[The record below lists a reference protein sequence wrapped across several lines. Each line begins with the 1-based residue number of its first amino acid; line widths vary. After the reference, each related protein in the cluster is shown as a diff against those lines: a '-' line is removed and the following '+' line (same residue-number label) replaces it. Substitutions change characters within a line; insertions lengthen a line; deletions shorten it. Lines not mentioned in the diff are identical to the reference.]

1 MNIDLKMYLDENI
14 LTKYD
19 DNVGG
24 HGIEHIKYVI
34 ERSFEIVEEFKLDV
48 DLNIVYTV
56 AMFHDIGYMENP
68 EEHHIVSANMFLED
82 NVVKEYF
89 SLEEINIIYEAIIDH
104 RASLEYD
111 ARSIYGKIVSS
122 ADREIDVD
130 RLLTR
135 SLSYA
140 YDKYKDE
147 DGEIDVDV
155 YTIIDD
161 SYNKISKKYGT
172 GGYAKIFYED
182 KKYKEFINK
191 IRFLTD
197 NKEKFIEYELELLD
211 SLS

>member
-1 MNIDLKMYLDENI
+1 MNIELKNYLDENI

-24 HGIEHIKYVI
+24 HGVEHIKYVI
-34 ERSFEIVEEFKLDV
+34 ERSFEIIDEFKLDV
-48 DLNIVYTV
+48 DFNIVYTV

-82 NVVKEYF
+82 NNIKNFF
-89 SLEEINIIYEAIIDH
+89 SDEDINIIYEAIIDH

-147 DGEIDVDV
+147 DGEIDVDI

-172 GGYAKIFYED
+172 GGYVKIFYED

-191 IRFLTD
+191 IRYLTD
-197 NKEKFIEYELELLD
+197 DKEKFIEYELELLD

>member
-24 HGIEHIKYVI
+24 HGVEHIKYVI
-34 ERSFEIVEEFKLDV
+34 ERSFEIVDEFKLDV

-89 SLEEINIIYEAIIDH
+89 SFEEINIIYEAIIDH

-147 DGEIDVDV
+147 DGEIGVDV

-161 SYNKISKKYGT
+161 SYNKISKKYGA

>member
-1 MNIDLKMYLDENI
+1 MNIELKNYLDENI

-24 HGIEHIKYVI
+24 HGVEHIKYVI
-34 ERSFEIVEEFKLDV
+34 ERSFEIIDEFKLDV
-48 DLNIVYTV
+48 DFNIVYTV

-82 NVVKEYF
+82 NNIKNFF
-89 SLEEINIIYEAIIDH
+89 SDEDIKVIYEAIIDH

-161 SYNKISKKYGT
+161 SYNKISKKYGI

-191 IRFLTD
+191 IRYLTD
-197 NKEKFIEYELELLD
+197 DKEKFIEYELELLD